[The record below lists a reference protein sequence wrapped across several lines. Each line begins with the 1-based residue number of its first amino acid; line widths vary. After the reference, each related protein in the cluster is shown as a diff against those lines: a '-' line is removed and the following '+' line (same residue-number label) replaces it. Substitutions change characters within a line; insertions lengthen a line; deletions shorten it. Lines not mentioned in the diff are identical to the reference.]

1 MKKGLFVLLLVCSL
15 PFHSATAA
23 QKTKLA
29 VKSADPYLG
38 ALLLDADTGKVIFED
53 NADVT
58 AYPASVL
65 KLMDLLV
72 ILEKIEE
79 GTVKLDDM
87 ITVDAATS
95 KIGGSQVYLAEKEV
109 FSVEEM
115 LYALMV
121 QSANDAA
128 TALAIHVGGSKE
140 GFVQLMNEKAQQLGM
155 KSTIFHSIHGLPP
168 GPGQEPD
175 VTTPRDLSLLCLTL
189 LKRPDTLKYTSVIER
204 PFRPNAKE
212 PFIMR
217 NHNHLLSS
225 YAGCDGL
232 KTGFYSAAGYSI
244 AATAQRNGVRVL
256 AIVMGSTNRKT
267 RDAKAAELLSKGF
280 MAIPRKSEPVAKKPA
295 AVEKPARIGAGAGFF
310 ETPVPGPR

>member
-1 MKKGLFVLLLVCSL
+1 MKKCLVVLFLVCSL
-15 PFHSATAA
+15 PFHSAPA
-23 QKTKLA
+23 KLV

-38 ALLLDADTGKVIFED
+38 ALVLDVETGKVIFED
-53 NADVT
+53 NADVA

-72 ILEKIEE
+72 ILEKIDE
-79 GTVKLDDM
+79 GVVKPDDM
-87 ITVDAATS
+87 ITVDAETS

-128 TALAIHVGGSKE
+128 TALAIHIGGSKE
-140 GFVQLMNEKAQQLGM
+140 GFVQLMNEKARQLGM
-155 KSTIFHSIHGLPP
+155 KSTLFQSIHGLPP
-168 GPGQEPD
+168 GKGQEPD
-175 VTTPRDLSLLCLTL
+175 VTTPRDLSLLCLAL
-189 LKRPDTLKYTSVIER
+189 LKRTDTLKYTSVIER
-204 PFRPNAKE
+204 PFRTNAKE

-232 KTGFYSAAGYSI
+232 KTGFFSAAGFSI

-256 AIVMGSTNRKT
+256 AIVMGSVNRKV
-267 RDAKAAELLSKGF
+267 RDAKATELLSKGF
-280 MAIPRKSEPVAKKPA
+280 MAIPRKSQPVEKKA
-295 AVEKPARIGAGAGFF
+295 APTAKPARIGAGAGFF
-310 ETPVPGPR
+310 EAPSPTP

>member
-1 MKKGLFVLLLVCSL
+1 MKKCLVVFFLVCSL
-15 PFHSATAA
+15 PFYSASA
-23 QKTKLA
+23 KLT

-38 ALLLDADTGKVIFED
+38 ALVMDADTGKIIFED
-53 NADVT
+53 NADVV

-65 KLMDLLV
+65 KLMDLMV
-72 ILEKIEE
+72 ILEKIDE
-79 GTVKLDDM
+79 GVVKLDDM
-87 ITVDAATS
+87 ITVDAETS

-128 TALAIHVGGSKE
+128 TALAIHIGGSKE

-155 KSTIFHSIHGLPP
+155 KSTVFHSIHGLPP

-175 VTTPRDLSLLCLTL
+175 VTTPRDLSLLCLAL
-189 LKRPDTLKYTSVIER
+189 LKHPQTLKYTSVIER
-204 PFRPNAKE
+204 PFRTSAKE

-225 YAGCDGL
+225 YTGCDGL

-256 AIVMGSTNRKT
+256 AIVMGSINRKT
-267 RDAKAAELLSKGF
+267 RDAKTAELLGKGF
-280 MAIPRKSEPVAKKPA
+280 MAIPRKSQPVEKKAAPVA
-295 AVEKPARIGAGAGFF
+295 KPARIGAGVGFF
-310 ETPVPGPR
+310 EAPTPTP

>member
-1 MKKGLFVLLLVCSL
+1 MVMKKCLAILFLVCSL
-15 PFHSATAA
+15 PFHSVSA
-23 QKTKLA
+23 KLA
-29 VKSADPYLG
+29 VKSSNPYLG
-38 ALLLDADTGKVIFED
+38 ALVMDADTGKVIFED
-53 NADVT
+53 NADVV

-72 ILEKIEE
+72 ILEKIDE
-79 GTVKLDDM
+79 GVVKLDDM
-87 ITVDAATS
+87 VTVDAETS

-109 FSVEEM
+109 FSVEDL

-128 TALAIHVGGSKE
+128 TALAIHIGGSKE

-155 KSTIFHSIHGLPP
+155 KSTVFHSIHGLPP
-168 GPGQEPD
+168 GKGQEPD
-175 VTTPRDLSLLCLTL
+175 VTTPRDLSLLCLAL
-189 LKRPDTLKYTSVIER
+189 LKHPDTLKYTSVIER
-204 PFRPNAKE
+204 PFRINAKE

-232 KTGFYSAAGYSI
+232 KTGFYSAAGFSI

-267 RDAKAAELLSKGF
+267 RDAKTAELLSKGF
-280 MAIPRKSEPVAKKPA
+280 MAIPRKSQP
-295 AVEKPARIGAGAGFF
+295 VEKKVAPAKPTRIGAGAGFF
-310 ETPVPGPR
+310 DAPSQTP

>member
-1 MKKGLFVLLLVCSL
+1 MKKCLVVFFLVCSL
-15 PFHSATAA
+15 PFHSASA
-23 QKTKLA
+23 KLA
-29 VKSADPYLG
+29 VKSANPYLG
-38 ALLLDADTGKVIFED
+38 ALVMDADTGKVIFED
-53 NADVT
+53 NADVV

-72 ILEKIEE
+72 ILEKIDE
-79 GTVKLDDM
+79 GVVKLDDM
-87 ITVDAATS
+87 ITVDAETS
-95 KIGGSQVYLAEKEV
+95 KIGGSQVYQAEKEV
-109 FSVEEM
+109 FSVEDL

-128 TALAIHVGGSKE
+128 TALAIHIGGSKE

-155 KSTIFHSIHGLPP
+155 KSTVFHSIHGLPP

-175 VTTPRDLSLLCLTL
+175 VTTPRDLSLLCLAL
-189 LKRPDTLKYTSVIER
+189 LKHPQTLKYTSVIER
-204 PFRPNAKE
+204 PFRTSAKE

-225 YAGCDGL
+225 YTGCDGL

-256 AIVMGSTNRKT
+256 AIVMGSINRKT
-267 RDAKAAELLSKGF
+267 RDAKTAELLGKGF
-280 MAIPRKSEPVAKKPA
+280 MAIPRKSQPVEKKAAPVA
-295 AVEKPARIGAGAGFF
+295 KPARIGAGVGFF
-310 ETPVPGPR
+310 EAPTPTP

>member
-1 MKKGLFVLLLVCSL
+1 MKKCLVVFFLVCSL
-15 PFHSATAA
+15 PFYSASA
-23 QKTKLA
+23 KLT

-38 ALLLDADTGKVIFED
+38 ALVMDADTGKVIFED
-53 NADVT
+53 NADVV

-65 KLMDLLV
+65 KLMDLMV
-72 ILEKIEE
+72 ILEKIDE
-79 GTVKLDDM
+79 GVVKLDDM
-87 ITVDAATS
+87 ITVDAETS

-128 TALAIHVGGSKE
+128 TALAIHIGGSKE

-155 KSTIFHSIHGLPP
+155 KSTVFHSIHGLPP

-175 VTTPRDLSLLCLTL
+175 VTTPRDLSLLCLAL
-189 LKRPDTLKYTSVIER
+189 LKHPQTLKYTSVIER
-204 PFRPNAKE
+204 PFRTSAKE

-256 AIVMGSTNRKT
+256 AIVMGSINRKT
-267 RDAKAAELLSKGF
+267 RDAKTAELLGKGF
-280 MAIPRKSEPVAKKPA
+280 MAIPRKSQPVEKKAAPVA
-295 AVEKPARIGAGAGFF
+295 KPARIGAGVGFF
-310 ETPVPGPR
+310 EAPTPTP